1 MKLTCANTADY
12 RALLGV
18 MLAAWSEDRENRV
31 WLLGCPSRSR
41 PVISPSSHNIWHIIM
56 PALTPNPEDIRNVLY
71 LFHVHWLNLKSFYPR
86 ETKAHSSDEYE
97 RISFLIQMTLC
108 ATVFEMVIFCFKVW
122 ILRTCTI
129 YQANIVKMEVYWGVL
144 QLG

>member
-12 RALLGV
+12 RVLLGV

-41 PVISPSSHNIWHIIM
+41 PVISPSSHNIWHMMM

-108 ATVFEMVIFCFKVW
+108 ATVFEMVIFCFNIW